1 MMSDIKEAASII
13 GSEIAAASQV
23 LCKAIRVD
31 AEISEKQQKIDS
43 EIRKITNL
51 STAEVIKVVHHIT
64 KSHELIDVFF
74 SMTEEGR
81 EDLVRAILNGDSLS
95 PMNSLIREFIYNTSF
110 FNKKFAEGLK
120 KFAGP
125 VGPELVAEISWA
137 VGR

>member
-23 LCKAIRVD
+23 LCKAIGVD
-31 AEISEKQQKIDS
+31 AEISEKRQKIDP

-51 STAEVIKVVHHIT
+51 TTVEVIKVVCHIA

-81 EDLVRAILNGDSLS
+81 EELVRSILNGD
-95 PMNSLIREFIYNTSF
+95 
-110 FNKKFAEGLK
+110 
-120 KFAGP
+120 
-125 VGPELVAEISWA
+125 V
-137 VGR
+137 